1 MIKKSPT
8 GPILLLLLVWGLH
21 GCSKSTAPSNPPK
34 TDTGAE
40 KTAKSF
46 FEALLH
52 EEWSAA
58 YDLLDSTSREW
69 CGKEDFTSRAKAT
82 MSQLSFT
89 PTEVAVAVTETED
102 AATAVANFRGISG
115 TSSIQHK
122 DGTALRRTSKGWAV
136 ILRKN
141 FGDAAT
147 APPPKVGAK
156 EKRKGKERE

>member
-1 MIKKSPT
+1 MINKSLT
-8 GPILLLLLVWGLH
+8 EPILVLLIVWGLP
-21 GCSKSTAPSNPPK
+21 GCSKSTAPTNPPK

-40 KTAKSF
+40 KTAEVF
-46 FEALLH
+46 FQSLLK

-58 YDLLDSTSREW
+58 YDLLDSSSREW
-69 CGKEDFTSRAKAT
+69 CGKEDFTTRAKAA
-82 MSQLSFT
+82 MSQLNFT

-122 DGTALRRTSKGWAV
+122 DGTALHRTSKGWVV

-147 APPPKVGAK
+147 APPAKVGAK
-156 EKRKGKERE
+156 